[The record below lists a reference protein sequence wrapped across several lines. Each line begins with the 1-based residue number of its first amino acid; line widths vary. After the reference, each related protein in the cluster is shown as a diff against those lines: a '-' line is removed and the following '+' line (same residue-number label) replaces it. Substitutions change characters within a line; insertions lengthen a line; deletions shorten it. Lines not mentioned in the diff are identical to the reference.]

1 MILNREK
8 LQVEMKI
15 SIFNIMSMSAAD
27 LMYYE

>member
-1 MILNREK
+1 MILNGEK

-15 SIFNIMSMSAAD
+15 SIFNIMSKSATD